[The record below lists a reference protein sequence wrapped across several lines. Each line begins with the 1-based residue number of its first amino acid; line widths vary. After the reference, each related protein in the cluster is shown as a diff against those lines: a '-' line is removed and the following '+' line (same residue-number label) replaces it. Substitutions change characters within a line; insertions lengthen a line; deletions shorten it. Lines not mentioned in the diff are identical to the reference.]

1 MDIATF
7 IIATFCLIDDH
18 LAGKKLRSRGPQPI
32 LKDSEVPTIEVVGE
46 FLGMEKDRAIF
57 THFRAHYGDWFPGLR
72 KIDRIIFVRQAANL
86 WKVKQELWQILI
98 SRIPHDPC
106 YFHICNDFINISP

>member
-1 MDIATF
+1 MDITTF
-7 IIATFCLIDDH
+7 IIVTFCLIDDH

-32 LKDSEVPTIEVVGE
+32 LKDSEVLTIEVVGE
-46 FLGMEKDRAIF
+46 LLGMEKDRAIF
-57 THFRAHYGDWFPGLR
+57 TQFRTHYGDWFPGLR
-72 KIDRIIFVRQAANL
+72 KGDRIIFVRQAANL